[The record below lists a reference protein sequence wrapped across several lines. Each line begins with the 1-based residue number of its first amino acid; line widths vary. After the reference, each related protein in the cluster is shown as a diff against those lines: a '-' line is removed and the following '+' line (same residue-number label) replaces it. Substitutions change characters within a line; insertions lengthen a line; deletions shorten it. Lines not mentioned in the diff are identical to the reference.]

1 MLLAWQA
8 GDGPWRASYLG
19 DRQNVSKLSDVT
31 TLGAIPYGRHGE
43 EYGEQAGDRARGER
57 AGAGRA
63 DEAPSQP
70 TGERRATGREGG
82 AMANML
88 DYLDWRGDLTLAQDP
103 FNEVDSLVL
112 CQLSYCD
119 LKGIVPAP
127 GERGSVSV
135 ATAARRFDEAHAQ
148 EATAPDAIG
157 GFSPLTPEPLRHM
170 AASRR
175 FRHATLSRY
184 DELLDDEMGEQFA
197 AICVRLDDKS
207 TYVAFRGTDDT
218 FTGWRE
224 DFSMSFTVVGS
235 QERALTYLE
244 AVRRSVRGPLRV
256 GGHSK
261 GGNLAVFAAARS
273 GWATRRRIVDVW
285 CHDGPGFVDGTLDAR
300 ALEAIEPRIR
310 RFVPEFCVVGQML
323 GLRGKPAVVASATSA
338 IMQHSALNWQVMGNR
353 FVRRPAIDEGALR
366 FGKVF
371 NEAVSSHDPAWRQ
384 RFTDAFFA
392 ALSAGGSS
400 TTEVFAG
407 APGSYMRIARA
418 YSDMEPDIREAANQV
433 LGSLFGESFAK
444 ALAAS
449 GGPVGSALAGLLGP
463 RGASEDGRP
472 EP

>member
-1 MLLAWQA
+1 
-8 GDGPWRASYLG
+8 
-19 DRQNVSKLSDVT
+19 
-31 TLGAIPYGRHGE
+31 
-43 EYGEQAGDRARGER
+43 
-57 AGAGRA
+57 
-63 DEAPSQP
+63 
-70 TGERRATGREGG
+70 
-82 AMANML
+82 MANML

-148 EATAPDAIG
+148 EATAPNAVG

-184 DELLDDEMGEQFA
+184 DEHLDDEMGEQFA
-197 AICVRLDDKS
+197 AICVRLDDRS

-273 GWATRRRIVDVW
+273 SWATRRRIVDVW

-300 ALEAIEPRIR
+300 ALEAIEPRIH

-323 GLRGKPAVVASATSA
+323 GLRGKPVVVASATSA

>member
-1 MLLAWQA
+1 
-8 GDGPWRASYLG
+8 
-19 DRQNVSKLSDVT
+19 
-31 TLGAIPYGRHGE
+31 
-43 EYGEQAGDRARGER
+43 
-57 AGAGRA
+57 
-63 DEAPSQP
+63 
-70 TGERRATGREGG
+70 
-82 AMANML
+82 MANML

-148 EATAPDAIG
+148 EATAPDAVG
-157 GFSPLTPEPLRHM
+157 GFSPLTPEPLRRM

-184 DELLDDEMGEQFA
+184 DERLDDEMGEQFA

-235 QERALTYLE
+235 QERALAYLE

-273 GWATRRRIVDVW
+273 GWATQRRIVDVW
-285 CHDGPGFVDGTLDAR
+285 CHDGPGFVDSTLDVR
-300 ALEAIEPRIR
+300 ALEAIEPRIH

-392 ALSAGGSS
+392 ALSAAARPRRRCSRGHRARTCAS
-400 TTEVFAG
+400 
-407 APGSYMRIARA
+407 PGPTRTWSRTSGRPPTRCWGRSLASRSQRRWRRRVGPWARPWRAFWARA
-418 YSDMEPDIREAANQV
+418 AQARTGARSR
-433 LGSLFGESFAK
+433 
-444 ALAAS
+444 
-449 GGPVGSALAGLLGP
+449 SA
-463 RGASEDGRP
+463 GRP
-472 EP
+472 SGR